1 MTHKYQTGYFT
12 KHLCSLRVNVLEDEI
27 ESLAQN
33 VGLDEL
39 VEIIDWDYILSHRR
53 VKPEYQLV
61 YVVKWVFER
70 ILVDHLNDMS
80 ADWTVWLEI
89 GGYTVSLGVVSKK
102 GSCNIL
108 ATLYLLWVFKVETK
122 SLSIKFYL
130 VETLTWEYFHLH

>member
-80 ADWTVWLEI
+80 AD
-89 GGYTVSLGVVSKK
+89 
-102 GSCNIL
+102 
-108 ATLYLLWVFKVETK
+108 
-122 SLSIKFYL
+122 
-130 VETLTWEYFHLH
+130 